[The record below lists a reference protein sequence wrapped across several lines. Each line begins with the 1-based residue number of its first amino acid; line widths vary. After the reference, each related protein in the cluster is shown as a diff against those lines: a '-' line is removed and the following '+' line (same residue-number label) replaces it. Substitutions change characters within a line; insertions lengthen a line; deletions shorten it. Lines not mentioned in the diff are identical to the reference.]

1 MVLFIIY
8 GRNVPKDVPDPGQ
21 KQTQKYISLLVLF
34 GVVMFITQNPFSWP
48 PSIINYAMF
57 LQIFLCIIFIYF
69 SLKCKINSNIT
80 HIQMQIHRK
89 SSIGYLSIS
98 FPRKSWQ
105 TIYCICRDRKRLHV
119 RTFDY
124 SSNNIEWYSTS
135 PIFYLLEQH

>member
-48 PSIINYAMF
+48 PTIINYAMF
-57 LQIFLCIIFIYF
+57 LQIFLCKIFIYF

-80 HIQMQIHRK
+80 HIQM
-89 SSIGYLSIS
+89 
-98 FPRKSWQ
+98 
-105 TIYCICRDRKRLHV
+105 
-119 RTFDY
+119 
-124 SSNNIEWYSTS
+124 
-135 PIFYLLEQH
+135 